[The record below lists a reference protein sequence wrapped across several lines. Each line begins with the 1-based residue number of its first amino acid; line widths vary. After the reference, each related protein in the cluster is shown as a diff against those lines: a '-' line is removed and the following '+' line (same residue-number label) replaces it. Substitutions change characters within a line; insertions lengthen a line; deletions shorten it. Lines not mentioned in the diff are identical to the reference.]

1 MKLISTLLH
10 PIIGDSVEVPTF
22 IWLGVCNAARLKTYG
37 INQVEW
43 QYGRRIG
50 TLLLGQN
57 NSGGVKK
64 YAKHKGKK
72 KESSKKKKH
81 NGLSPQITNSYQG
94 QS

>member
-72 KESSKKKKH
+72 KKNLQKKKKH
-81 NGLSPQITNSYQG
+81 NIENILY
-94 QS
+94 